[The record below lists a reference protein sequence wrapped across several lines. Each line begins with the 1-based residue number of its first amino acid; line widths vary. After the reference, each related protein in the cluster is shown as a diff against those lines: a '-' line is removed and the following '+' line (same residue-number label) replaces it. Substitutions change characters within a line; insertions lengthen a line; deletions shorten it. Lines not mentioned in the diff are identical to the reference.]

1 MSACC
6 FAGSISNTPCLR
18 SGMPYVL
25 IMNPNST
32 TTATASG
39 AIYIERFSHN
49 SRHTDQRSG
58 RVVFVAST
66 SCRWIGT
73 FSDGLFIGFLRP
85 LTTDYGPQTFWGA
98 YAPRVLAMAPSPWR
112 TFALGFANVK

>member
-73 FSDGLFIGFLRP
+73 FSDGLLIWFLRP
-85 LTTDYGPQTFWGA
+85 LTTDHGPQTTDFLGSDRVGA
-98 YAPRVLAMAPSPWR
+98 ML
-112 TFALGFANVK
+112 